1 MIVVIAVTVAGLLR
15 PTMPILPA
23 TAREMRHIA
32 PRRRVPAAMDWAILR
47 AIAGRIA
54 AKMVAGALV
63 PLVIVA
69 TAAIVKEP
77 VSAPIAIIDRPV
89 KAIIIAII
97 SPRFPAGIA
106 DTNTNTNAA
115 AITVHT
121 AAQAQNRRHASANQ
135 RPFHK
140 RIRAHLIP

>member
-1 MIVVIAVTVAGLLR
+1 MIVAIAAIVAGLLR

-32 PRRRVPAAMDWAILR
+32 PLHRVPAAMDWAILR
-47 AIAGRIA
+47 TIAGRIT
-54 AKMVAGALV
+54 AKMVASTLV
-63 PLVIVA
+63 PLVIA
-69 TAAIVKEP
+69 AAAAIVKEP
-77 VSAPIAIIDRPV
+77 VSAPIAIIDWPV

-106 DTNTNTNAA
+106 DTNAT
-115 AITVHT
+115 AIAVHT
-121 AAQAQNRRHASANQ
+121 AAQAQNRRHPSANQ

>member
-106 DTNTNTNAA
+106 DTNTNAA